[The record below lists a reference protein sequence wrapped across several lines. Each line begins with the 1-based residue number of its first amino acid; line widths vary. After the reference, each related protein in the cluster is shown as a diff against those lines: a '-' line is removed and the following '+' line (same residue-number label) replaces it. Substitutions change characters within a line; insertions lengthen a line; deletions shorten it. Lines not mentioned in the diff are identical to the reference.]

1 MSGKC
6 KIYWGLWPFSVLFGI
21 GVRVRNLLFDVGWLH
36 EERFPLPVI
45 CIGNLTV
52 GGTGKT
58 PHTEYLIRLLQNSF
72 RLAVLSRGYKRKSKG
87 FVLASST
94 SRMEDIGDEPYQMY
108 TKFPSVTLAVD
119 ENRCHGIEQLLAIK
133 EPPIEV
139 VLLDDAFQHRYVQ
152 ADKNIVLIDYNRPV
166 HEDCLLPAGRLRES
180 VQALK
185 RADYIIVTKCPKSIQ
200 PIEKRILS
208 KHLKIKP
215 YQQLFFTT
223 LEYGKIKPL
232 FPQYESIVP
241 DRSSSILCL
250 TGIAQPGPYIDH
262 LKTFTSD
269 ITEIRYP
276 DHHHFSKKDFQQIA
290 RAFESIEN
298 PKKYIFTTEKDAVRL
313 KACPL
318 PEELQRV
325 IYYIPVEPVFI
336 DQDDLLLNEISE
348 YVRKNQR

>member
-1 MSGKC
+1 MAFV
-6 KIYWGLWPFSVLFGI
+6 KIILLPLSVIYGVVTGVRNFLFHI
-21 GVRVRNLLFDVGWLH
+21 GVLKSQTFRV
-36 EERFPLPVI
+36 PVI
-45 CIGNLTV
+45 CVGNITV

-58 PHTEYLIRLLQNSF
+58 PHTELIISELKKKF
-72 RLAVLSRGYKRKSKG
+72 RVACLSRGYKRKTRG
-87 FVLASST
+87 FILANEHST
-94 SRMEDIGDEPYQMY
+94 AAEIGDEPMQ
-108 TKFPSVTLAVD
+108 
-119 ENRCHGIEQLLAIK
+119 IK
-133 EPPIEV
+133 SKYPDI
-139 VLLDDAFQHRYVQ
+139 
-152 ADKNIVLIDYNRPV
+152 PV

>member
-1 MSGKC
+1 MAFV
-6 KIYWGLWPFSVLFGI
+6 KIILLPLSVIYGVVTGVRNFLFHI
-21 GVRVRNLLFDVGWLH
+21 GVLKSQTFRV
-36 EERFPLPVI
+36 PVI
-45 CIGNLTV
+45 CVGNITV

-58 PHTEYLIRLLQNSF
+58 PHTELIISELKKKF
-72 RLAVLSRGYKRKSKG
+72 RVACLSRGYKRKTRG
-87 FVLASST
+87 FILANEHST
-94 SRMEDIGDEPYQMY
+94 AAEIGDEPMQIKSKY
-108 TKFPSVTLAVD
+108 PDILVACD
-119 ENRCHGIEQLLAIK
+119 GNRVRGIQKLLALP
-133 EPPIEV
+133 EPPEV
-139 VLLDDAFQHRYVQ
+139 ILLDDAFQHRYVQ

-208 KHLKIKP
+208 EHLKIKP

-262 LKTFTSD
+262 LKTFTGYHRNPVSGSSSFLQKRFSAD
-269 ITEIRYP
+269 CPGFRIHRKSEEIYI
-276 DHHHFSKKDFQQIA
+276 HHRKRCGAAESLSLTRRIA
-290 RAFESIEN
+290 
-298 PKKYIFTTEKDAVRL
+298 KG
-313 KACPL
+313 
-318 PEELQRV
+318 
-325 IYYIPVEPVFI
+325 
-336 DQDDLLLNEISE
+336 DLLYSGGTRIYRPRRFTIKRNI
-348 YVRKNQR
+348 RIC

>member
-1 MSGKC
+1 MAFV
-6 KIYWGLWPFSVLFGI
+6 KIILLPLSVIYGVVTGVRNFLFHI
-21 GVRVRNLLFDVGWLH
+21 GVLKSQTFRV
-36 EERFPLPVI
+36 PVI
-45 CIGNLTV
+45 CVGNITV

-58 PHTEYLIRLLQNSF
+58 PHTELIISELKKKF
-72 RLAVLSRGYKRKSKG
+72 RVACLSRGYKRKTRG
-87 FVLASST
+87 FILANEHST
-94 SRMEDIGDEPYQMY
+94 AAEIGDEPMQ
-108 TKFPSVTLAVD
+108 
-119 ENRCHGIEQLLAIK
+119 IK
-133 EPPIEV
+133 SKYPDILV
-139 VLLDDAFQHRYVQ
+139 ACAFQHRYVQ

>member
-1 MSGKC
+1 MVLSPEYVIFFFISGILKSQTFR
-6 KIYWGLWPFSVLFGI
+6 I
-21 GVRVRNLLFDVGWLH
+21 
-36 EERFPLPVI
+36 PVI
-45 CIGNLTV
+45 CVGNITV

-58 PHTEYLIRLLQNSF
+58 PHTELIISELKKKF
-72 RLAVLSRGYKRKSKG
+72 RVACLSRGYKRKTRG
-87 FVLASST
+87 FILANEHST
-94 SRMEDIGDEPYQMY
+94 AAEIGDEPMQIKSKY
-108 TKFPSVTLAVD
+108 PDILVACD
-119 ENRCHGIEQLLAIK
+119 GNRVRGIQKLLALP
-133 EPPIEV
+133 EPPEV
-139 VLLDDAFQHRYVQ
+139 ILLDDAFQHRYVQ

-269 ITEIRYP
+269 ITGTGIRIIII
-276 DHHHFSKKDFQQIA
+276 S
-290 RAFESIEN
+290 
-298 PKKYIFTTEKDAVRL
+298 PKKIFSRLPGLSNPSKIRRNIYSPPEKDAVRL

-325 IYYIPVEPVFI
+325 IYYIPVDPYLSTKTI
-336 DQDDLLLNEISE
+336 
-348 YVRKNQR
+348 YY